1 MDGER
6 RNRDEFMKG
15 GPPGD
20 MEPPRRGHGP
30 PPMRA
35 RGSGGRGDYRGGRGG
50 EPPEGMM
57 RGMGRGSGPPR
68 GGFDGPPMRG
78 GDMGRPQRARGS
90 RGGPDR
96 GGRGNFQGRP
106 QDDEGGFQRDAGP
119 KIHTRSRGG
128 GQ

>member
-6 RNRDEFMKG
+6 R

-20 MEPPRRGHGP
+20 MEMRRGHGP

-35 RGSGGRGDYRGGRGG
+35 RGSGGRGGRGG
-50 EPPEGMM
+50 EPPEGM
-57 RGMGRGSGPPR
+57 RIGMGRGGNGPPR
-68 GGFDGPPMRG
+68 GFDGPPPMRG
-78 GDMGRPQRARGS
+78 GDMGRSQRARGS

-96 GGRGNFQGRP
+96 GGRGNFQVRP
-106 QDDEGGFQRDAGP
+106 QEDDGGFQRDAGP

-128 GQ
+128 AQ

>member
-6 RNRDEFMKG
+6 R
-15 GPPGD
+15 GPPPGE

-30 PPMRA
+30 AMRA
-35 RGSGGRGDYRGGRGG
+35 RGSGGIRGGRGA
-50 EPPEGMM
+50 EPPEGM
-57 RGMGRGSGPPR
+57 RLGMGRGGGPGPSR
-68 GGFDGPPMRG
+68 GGYDGPPLRG

-106 QDDEGGFQRDAGP
+106 QEEEFPRESGT

-128 GQ
+128 GQQNN